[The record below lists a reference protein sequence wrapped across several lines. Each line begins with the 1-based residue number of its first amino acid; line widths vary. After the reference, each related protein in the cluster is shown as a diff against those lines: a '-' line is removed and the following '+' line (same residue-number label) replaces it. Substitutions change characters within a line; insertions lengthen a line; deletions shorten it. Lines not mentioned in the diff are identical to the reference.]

1 MLLRELEDY
10 ENSANQ
16 RQKKENY
23 VNDKM
28 FKFMESYY
36 DKLKNEIGIDAN
48 YGVERE
54 DAQLEQVLKTL
65 KPNTTAKNFKEFLR
79 QPQNVNKNE
88 KWKAIARKTHKQEEQ
103 EKKKNQG
110 KDEGATTNFFSTRNR
125 GENTGPN
132 QVVGSLLNALE
143 MVNKEAHAKGIAG
156 GLQGP

>member
-1 MLLRELEDY
+1 
-10 ENSANQ
+10 
-16 RQKKENY
+16 
-23 VNDKM
+23 M

-88 KWKAIARKTHKQEEQ
+88 KWKAIARKT
-103 EKKKNQG
+103 
-110 KDEGATTNFFSTRNR
+110 
-125 GENTGPN
+125 
-132 QVVGSLLNALE
+132 
-143 MVNKEAHAKGIAG
+143 NK
-156 GLQGP
+156 